1 MHSREPAPRIK
12 QFKAHRQ
19 SGPRDNPHYYI
30 LQQFF
35 FKVILNQQGCRSQQD
50 KQEIFPEKP
59 S

>member
-1 MHSREPAPRIK
+1 MHSREPASRIK
-12 QFKAHRQ
+12 QPKTHRQ
-19 SGPRDNPHYYI
+19 SGPGDNPYYCI

-35 FKVILNQQGCRSQQD
+35 FKVIQKQQGCRSQQD